1 MAAHGEGWQGL
12 NRRTE
17 QFLQDGMQRGKPF
30 PMAPRRSSPMR
41 KITKRA
47 AIIGAATVLGISGA
61 GVAFAAWTAS
71 GGGSASAQAT
81 TAQGLTVSPAT
92 TPASL
97 YPGATADVE
106 IDVTN
111 PNPYP
116 VSISSLA
123 PGTIT
128 TGVSGCDGSNITFTA
143 APAALATPGGPA
155 PASPPLGLPPRGRL
169 VGHRAHPWPWRP
181 LSHATTPSG

>member
-128 TGVSGCDGSNITFTA
+128 TGVSGCDGSNITFTVA
-143 APAALATPGGPA
+143 AADFVTPVAPLATTQDFLLLHAGSNGPDLVDDSQGA
-155 PASPPLGLPPRGRL
+155 RL
-169 VGHRAHPWPWRP
+169 I
-181 LSHATTPSG
+181 L